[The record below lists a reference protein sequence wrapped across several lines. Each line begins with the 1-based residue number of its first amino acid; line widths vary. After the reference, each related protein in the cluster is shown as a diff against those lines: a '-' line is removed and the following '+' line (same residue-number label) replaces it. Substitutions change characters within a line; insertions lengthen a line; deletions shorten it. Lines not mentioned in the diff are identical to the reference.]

1 MNNNYTKMMFK
12 NTNLVI
18 IILIA
23 VTGLTFAAGEDG
35 PRYFN
40 ARIQRKTGR
49 WLPVQVTDI
58 SNGQLSVRMK
68 GAELR
73 LKVKDLR
80 GFAWINPTPAET
92 ARELIESNRYEDVL
106 NRLALF
112 NRKDFLEPE
121 VPAEMQ
127 RDTIV
132 KLIADAFI
140 GMNRLGD
147 ASDIMQ
153 YITEDADV
161 IIRRI
166 RIHKALREFEKAVA
180 LARKHT
186 GKLEHT
192 VEQRMETA
200 GDPAVGS
207 SDAQSAEAAAVTR
220 KAAEKIK
227 PGTSELRWPD
237 LETAQLYYEL
247 GTALMA
253 REKYEEALDELLKVK
268 VLYRSDMDLVAQ
280 SEMRAMECY
289 CKLHRYP
296 RALRALSNIISRAE
310 YAVVK
315 PEASAALTNVLMEF
329 EKEKELKRRI
339 GGE

>member
-1 MNNNYTKMMFK
+1 MKFTY
-12 NTNLVI
+12 TNLVTAL
-18 IILIA
+18 LITA
-23 VTGLTFAAGEDG
+23 TCLSVAADETG
-35 PRYFN
+35 PRNFN

-58 SNGQLSVRMK
+58 SNGQLTVRMK

-73 LKVKDLR
+73 LKIQDIR
-80 GFAWINPTPAET
+80 GFSWVSPTPVET
-92 ARELIESNRYEDVL
+92 ARTLIASNRFEDVL
-106 NRLALF
+106 SRLALF
-112 NRKDFLEPE
+112 KKDDFLEPD
-121 VPAEMQ
+121 VPASMH
-127 RDTIV
+127 RDSIT

-140 GMNRLGD
+140 GLNRLD
-147 ASDIMQ
+147 NASDIMQ

-166 RIHKALREFEKAVA
+166 RIHKAHGDFDKAVA
-180 LARKHT
+180 LAQKHT
-186 GKLEHT
+186 AELEHT
-192 VEQRMETA
+192 SESQAEMAEGMAT
-200 GDPAVGS
+200 GS
-207 SDAQSAEAAAVTR
+207 SGTVSVESAAVTR
-220 KAAEKIK
+220 KTVKKKETVI
-227 PGTSELRWPD
+227 PGMRWSD
-237 LETAQLYYEL
+237 NETAQLYYEL

-253 REKYEEALDELLKVK
+253 REEYEEALDELLKVK

-289 CKLHRYP
+289 CKLHQYP
-296 RALRALSNIISRAE
+296 RALRALSNIIARAE

-315 PEASAALTNVLMEF
+315 PEASTALTNVLMGF